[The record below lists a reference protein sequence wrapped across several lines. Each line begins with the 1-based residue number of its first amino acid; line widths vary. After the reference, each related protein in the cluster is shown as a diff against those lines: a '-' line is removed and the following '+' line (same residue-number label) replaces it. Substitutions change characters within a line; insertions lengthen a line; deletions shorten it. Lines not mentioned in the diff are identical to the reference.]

1 MQRIPECSDTGHV
14 VDGEEEIDGAY
25 AIKATLALAALG
37 SVSLELKYH
46 YKEQHESQSR
56 QSVCVGRSLWIP

>member
-1 MQRIPECSDTGHV
+1 MEP
-14 VDGEEEIDGAY
+14 
-25 AIKATLALAALG
+25 TLSRPRWPSHALR